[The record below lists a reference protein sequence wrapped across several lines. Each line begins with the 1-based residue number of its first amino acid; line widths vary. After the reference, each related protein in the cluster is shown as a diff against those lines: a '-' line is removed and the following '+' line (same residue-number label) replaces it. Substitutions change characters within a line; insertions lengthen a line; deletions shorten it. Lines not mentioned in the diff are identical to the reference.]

1 MPEGYEFRQHR
12 ISATCSRCD
21 LLTRPCERRR
31 RAGGRGIPFLPH
43 HFRNGNAAW
52 LFLRYNYV
60 YLAMTI
66 NAKSFLH
73 RQWVGF
79 NPERPV
85 LRKRSRLT
93 LAAEGQTRRRK
104 RGITTRPSRSDRSAR
119 AAALPL
125 NRGASL
131 IVALLLSLGLWASI
145 WSAVASL
152 ASVVLG

>member
-1 MPEGYEFRQHR
+1 MPEGDEFRQHR

-21 LLTRPCERRR
+21 LLTGPCELPPPR
-31 RAGGRGIPFLPH
+31 GRPWDLFLPH
-43 HFRNGNAAW
+43 HFRNGNAAR
-52 LFLRYNYV
+52 LFPRYNYV

-73 RQWVGF
+73 LQGVGL

-85 LRKRSRLT
+85 LRKPRRLT
-93 LAAEGQTRRRK
+93 LAAERQTRRRK

-131 IVALLLSLGLWASI
+131 IVVLLLSLGLWAAI
-145 WSAVASL
+145 WGAVASL